1 MVRFDGL
8 GRKFF
13 ILLQGGFKCL
23 NPVYKSTK
31 HVYTRIF
38 GSIRSRGHFG
48 AAERRYSSALW
59 VFRFR
64 GYYYPP
70 NFTGPWPKVGQIW
83 YGLDAYDP
91 YLSPAAVPI
100 SFQKIARGG
109 HRARRRS
116 AENLKMFQENKKT
129 SDPSK
134 VELYNR
140 RTRSQQ
146 AIHALN
152 LMSRW
157 YLVTGG
163 LHASPRVARSA
174 PPTT

>member
-1 MVRFDGL
+1 MSTREFLVQFGPGVILVQLKDGIQVPCGFL
-8 GRKFF
+8 G
-13 ILLQGGFKCL
+13 
-23 NPVYKSTK
+23 
-31 HVYTRIF
+31 
-38 GSIRSRGHFG
+38 
-48 AAERRYSSALW
+48 SAGTITHLIS
-59 VFRFR
+59 
-64 GYYYPP
+64 P
-70 NFTGPWPKVGQIW
+70 GPWPKVGQIW

-91 YLSPAAVPI
+91 YLSPVPI

-116 AENLKMFQENKKT
+116 PENLKLFQENKKT

-146 AIHALN
+146 AIHALK